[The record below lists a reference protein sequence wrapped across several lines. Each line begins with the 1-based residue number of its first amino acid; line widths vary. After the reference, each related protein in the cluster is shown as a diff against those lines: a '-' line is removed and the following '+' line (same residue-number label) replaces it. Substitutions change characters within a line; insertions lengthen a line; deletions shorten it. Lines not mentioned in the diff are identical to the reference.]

1 MSFPGAGM
9 NDDTYARLYDLVNA
23 RLIASGSRMPCEKA
37 AFLVAAKSPSSV
49 LDVRLLKD
57 ADNRTF
63 FESSFLCLL
72 GRLPDSGACEH
83 WKGLIEG
90 LPREKFRKTLLDAI
104 LNTSAAKA
112 RKARV
117 EGLP

>member
-1 MSFPGAGM
+1 MS
-9 NDDTYARLYDLVNA
+9 DDTYGKLYDLVNA
-23 RLIASGSRMPCEKA
+23 RLVASGSRMPCERE
-37 AFLVAAKSPSSV
+37 AFLVAAKSPPGL
-49 LDVRLLKD
+49 LDIRLLSE

-63 FESSFLCLL
+63 FEAAFLCLL

-90 LPREKFRKTLLDAI
+90 LPREKFRKALLDAV
-104 LNTSAAKA
+104 LSTSAAKA